1 MRHQF
6 YNTAF
11 VVGPTGEI
19 VFEQVKNVPIQFFAD
34 GLPAP
39 ERKLWHSPWGRLGLA
54 VCYDLNYRRV
64 IDDFIRLGAQAL
76 IIPTMDVTDWG
87 ENQHRL
93 HARTA
98 PVRSAE
104 YAVPIFR
111 LCSSGI
117 SQLTDRHGR
126 VLASAGFPGQEEIL
140 GGTLTIANAGRLPL
154 DHWLAPLATIAAFLF
169 SIWAFVQSR
178 KQVLHTT

>member
-1 MRHQF
+1 MPH
-6 YNTAF
+6 
-11 VVGPTGEI
+11 GEC
-19 VFEQVKNVPIQFFAD
+19 QSLRSGAGK
-34 GLPAP
+34 
-39 ERKLWHSPWGRLGLA
+39 LGLA
-54 VCYDLNYRRV
+54 VCYDLNSRRV

-111 LCSSGI
+111 LCSSGV

-154 DHWLAPLATIAAFLF
+154 DHWLAPLATIATLLF
-169 SIWAFVQSR
+169 TIWSFIQSKKSTR
-178 KQVLHTT
+178 PIA